1 MFRKLRNKFIILNMT
16 ITSLVM
22 LMAFCTVYLTIYN
35 NTKAEIEK
43 KMNSVTSLFFVN
55 SSFFRSG
62 ITGSDQ
68 PGSTVGGMA
77 FSLNANGGITVSSDA
92 DGVMRASR
100 ITSDYTPSFIVTVD
114 RDGKVIR
121 TNSLIDMP
129 ESYYE
134 EAANTAWHNKN
145 TSDIN
150 FAGRSWKYRIS
161 PFQAFNIVSG
171 RPVQTEPVE
180 YFQILFLDVTDMQN
194 SLNYLLYSFLFV
206 GIGMSAIILLISIY
220 FANRSIQPI
229 VESWEKQKQ
238 FIADASHEL
247 KTPITTIMTNCDVL
261 EANENEIIKNQKE
274 WLHYIRIGADR
285 MSRLVNDLLSL
296 ARVEGMN
303 SRADKKLFSIAELIS
318 DIMQSMNAA
327 AQAKNLFIDQ
337 KIEITEDV
345 YSYYEPVR
353 QVITI
358 LYENA
363 VKYANEGG
371 NISVRVRR
379 ARKNVICVV
388 KNTGKGISPKDLP
401 HIFERFYRS
410 DRARSSDENSY
421 GLGLAIAKSIVL
433 QIGGKITAKSMENEW
448 AEFTFIFE
456 A

>member
-1 MFRKLRNKFIILNMT
+1 MT

-22 LMAFCTVYLTIYN
+22 LMAFSTVYLTIYN
-35 NTKAEIEK
+35 NTKAEIEQ
-43 KMNSVTSLFFVN
+43 KMNNVTSSFVMN
-55 SSFFRSG
+55 GSFRSG
-62 ITGSDQ
+62 ITGSD
-68 PGSTVGGMA
+68 PSGSIVGGVT
-77 FSLNANGGITVSSDA
+77 FSSSTDGGVTFSSNT
-92 DGVMRASR
+92 DGVMSVSSNRVTRVA
-100 ITSDYTPSFIVTVD
+100 SDYTPSFIVTVD

-121 TNSLIDMP
+121 INSLIDMP
-129 ESYYE
+129 ENQYE
-134 EAANTAWHNKN
+134 EAANAAWNQKN
-145 TSDIN
+145 NSDIN

-161 PFQAFNIVSG
+161 PFQTLNIRGG
-171 RPVQTEPVE
+171 RPVQTELVE
-180 YFQILFLDVTDMQN
+180 YFQIAFLDVTDMQK
-194 SLNYLLYSFLFV
+194 SLNFLLYSFLFV
-206 GIGMSAIILLISIY
+206 GIGMSAVILLISIY
-220 FANRSIQPI
+220 YANRSIQPI

-303 SRADKKLFSIAELIS
+303 SRADKQLFSVTVLIN
-318 DIMQSMNAA
+318 DVMQSMNAA

-337 KIEITEDV
+337 KIEIDEDV
-345 YSYYEPVR
+345 YGYDEPVR

-371 NISVRVRR
+371 NISVHVRR
-379 ARKNVICVV
+379 ARKNVVYVV

-410 DRARSSDENSY
+410 DRVRSSDENSY

-433 QIGGKITAKSMENEW
+433 QIDGKITAKSVENEW